1 MWTIA
6 STTDMLTDVFT
17 DVGTV
22 MAYVIPSVIGIAVAL
37 LGLGFGWRHLKKYV
51 TGRKF

>member
-1 MWTIA
+1 MWNAA
-6 STTDMLTDVFT
+6 STTAALAAAFT
-17 DVGTV
+17 DTGTILVASIGTILVG
-22 MAYVIPSVIGIAVAL
+22 AVAL